1 MFYTDD
7 VLVRYL
13 RAAII
18 STIVFIFSPLTFAEQ
33 MSVVQHIMAPGGKVS
48 YYIVSSDRPGSGSSG
63 LTAIVSRENDT
74 NKVLLQ
80 EAPNS
85 DPEKNLSGFYN
96 LYLSPDAKEL
106 FFNSE
111 AWATAGAVHSLNI
124 STGSVKY
131 ITAGDLA
138 CVVLS
143 GEYQG
148 NLVVAK
154 HKYFVQ
160 GGSHD
165 DLYLVDLK
173 GKEIGLV
180 AQGTD
185 KSGVCPTLGQG

>member
-1 MFYTDD
+1 MFYTED

-48 YYIVSSDRPGSGSSG
+48 YYIVSSDGTGSGSSG

-96 LYLSPDAKEL
+96 LHLSPDAKEL

-124 STGSVKY
+124 
-131 ITAGDLA
+131 
-138 CVVLS
+138 
-143 GEYQG
+143 
-148 NLVVAK
+148 
-154 HKYFVQ
+154 
-160 GGSHD
+160 
-165 DLYLVDLK
+165 
-173 GKEIGLV
+173 
-180 AQGTD
+180 
-185 KSGVCPTLGQG
+185 